1 MRFYC
6 SNKRMLFQFDS
17 AGVLVDTPYWISEE
31 ARQGR
36 VWCSVREGVW
46 HLLMPTPGRRFPD
59 RWQPA
64 HALPVR
70 TSKQPE
76 GWCWKLWITRDW
88 WLLLPLSQFEGGA
101 PPLPDPGARLE
112 RRLIVYG
119 HWLPGLSQQVTW
131 SFGNLPTHA
140 VPQEYCT
147 RLQVCR
153 VSRRRFNP

>member
-1 MRFYC
+1 MF
-6 SNKRMLFQFDS
+6 FQFDS

-36 VWCSVREGVW
+36 AWCAVRDSIW
-46 HLLMPTPGRRFPD
+46 HLLMPTPGRRFPE

-64 HALPVR
+64 LALPVR
-70 TSKQPE
+70 TSREPE

-88 WLLLPLSQFEGGA
+88 WLLLPLSRFEGEA
-101 PPLPDPGARLE
+101 PPLPEPGARMD

-140 VPQEYCT
+140 VPHEYSAQL
-147 RLQVCR
+147 RVCR
-153 VSRRRFNP
+153 VSRRR